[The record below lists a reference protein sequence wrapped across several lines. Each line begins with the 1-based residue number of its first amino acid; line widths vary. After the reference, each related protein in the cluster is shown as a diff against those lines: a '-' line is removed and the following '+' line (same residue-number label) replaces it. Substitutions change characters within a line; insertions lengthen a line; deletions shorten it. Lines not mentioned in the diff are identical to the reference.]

1 MHADDVTG
9 GHLGFYT
16 TPPLKPSGVAKLT
29 FDILRGKFREST
41 LITEMSA
48 TAVNLHFPK
57 ARHGTKCVID
67 GELLPIGRDVAL
79 RVHPGE
85 LKLLV
90 GAEPG

>member
-1 MHADDVTG
+1 
-9 GHLGFYT
+9 
-16 TPPLKPSGVAKLT
+16 
-29 FDILRGKFREST
+29 
-41 LITEMSA
+41 MSA

-57 ARHGTKCVID
+57 ARHDTKCVID

-90 GAEPG
+90 GP